1 MEGLQSEQ
9 RFIYFVARVEGGV
22 SLRKSDKAYGPLHR
36 IMFLNVYDMVF
47 RGIEEINY
55 S

>member
-9 RFIYFVARVEGGV
+9 RFMYFVARVAGG
-22 SLRKSDKAYGPLHR
+22 SLRKSDKAYGPLQR